1 MGIGRDS
8 RHKHRKTGGRVNTH
22 QKKRKFEMGRPA
34 SMTKMGHKRV
44 RLVRSRGGNR
54 KYRALRLDAGNF
66 SWGSENIT
74 KKARILDVVYNASNN
89 ELVRTKTLVKNAIV
103 QVDCHV
109 FKTWYYDHYR
119 IELGRKDKGKRAS
132 ERSDPNEGSRSV
144 LAKFSGR
151 QKSRKICP
159 NVSDQFV
166 GGRLLACISSRPG
179 QSGRCDGYVLEGEEL
194 NFYTRKLQSKKK
206 AKA

>member
-8 RHKHRKTGGRVNTH
+8 RHKHRKTGGRVNIH

-34 SMTKMGHKRV
+34 AMTKMGVKRV

-54 KYRALRLDAGNF
+54 KFRALRLDAGNF

-74 KKARILDVVYNASNN
+74 KKVRILDVVYNASNN

-103 QVDCHV
+103 QVDAHA
-109 FKTWYYDHYR
+109 FKNWYWNHYR
-119 IELGRKDKGKRAS
+119 IELGRKDKKRAS
-132 ERSDPNEGSRSV
+132 ENEEEGSWKV
-144 LAKFSGR
+144 MNKVKAR
-151 QKSRKICP
+151 QRERKLDN
-159 NVSDQFV
+159 NVNDQFA

-194 NFYTRKLQSKKK
+194 VFYTRKLQSKKK
-206 AKA
+206 TKQ

>member
-34 SMTKMGHKRV
+34 SMTKMGAKRV
-44 RLVRSRGGNR
+44 RVVRSRGGNR

-103 QVDCHV
+103 QVDCTV
-109 FKTWYYDHYR
+109 FKNWYYDRYR
-119 IELGRKDKGKRAS
+119 VELGRKDKKRSS

-144 LAKFSGR
+144 VAKFAAR
-151 QKSRKICP
+151 QKGRKICP
-159 NVSDQFV
+159 NVSQQFE

-194 NFYTRKLQSKKK
+194 NFYTRKLQTKKK
-206 AKA
+206 H